1 MYLKILFSYKFITG
15 LAIAGLFFI
24 RQVLTFNA
32 INFAIK
38 FTTMNYSDWK
48 MNIKHLT
55 EYLMSYV
62 SAMENDN
69 VEETERLKEE
79 ILSIFDRLHSV
90 NSDESKKEEI
100 INLILLKMQEKSL
113 THLDVATYTRD
124 LVIHGFK

>member
-1 MYLKILFSYKFITG
+1 MRG
-15 LAIAGLFFI
+15 CFFI
-24 RQVLTFNA
+24 RQVLTFNV
-32 INFAIK
+32 INFTIK

-62 SAMENDN
+62 SAMENNN
-69 VEETERLKEE
+69 VEEMERLMKE
-79 ILSIFDRLHSV
+79 ILPILNVLHSEDS
-90 NSDESKKEEI
+90 NENTKQEI
-100 INLILLKMQEKSL
+100 INLILLKIQEKTL

>member
-1 MYLKILFSYKFITG
+1 MRG
-15 LAIAGLFFI
+15 CFFI
-24 RQVLTFNA
+24 RQVLTFNV
-32 INFAIK
+32 INFTIK

-55 EYLMSYV
+55 EFLMSYV
-62 SAMENDN
+62 SAMESDN
-69 VEETERLKEE
+69 VEETDRLKEE

>member
-1 MYLKILFSYKFITG
+1 
-15 LAIAGLFFI
+15 
-24 RQVLTFNA
+24 
-32 INFAIK
+32 
-38 FTTMNYSDWK
+38 MNYSDWK

-55 EYLMSYV
+55 EFLMSYV

-69 VEETERLKEE
+69 IEETERLKEK
-79 ILSIFDRLHSV
+79 IDDIFDRLHSV
-90 NSDESKKEEI
+90 TSDESKKEEI